1 MQEFRSDWYG
11 SFEKCQ
17 TIKHDYMCILHMKY
31 FNGSKNLFGLRRPL
45 CQWGGE
51 LARRWQEGV
60 GGAGGEGVNLC
71 FPQSILNLGGQGRLL
86 REPSDPDH
94 GRRGWLGI
102 LQQQRRLLLWQQ
114 RLWKQPGIEMQK
126 VQKQGSK
133 SNIFVKKIS
142 REGEKTRFL
151 RNKGRVTLIK
161 RMIFGNPKSVTPPIG
176 TFRTQNVTLSQKSR
190 IFKANNRLLKTHF

>member
-1 MQEFRSDWYG
+1 MSPVHCHFQVRDSWNNVAWPCPSQLVKSQISPNMIYALNKKYVVLSSLFLIQVFTFRCTLHMQEFRSDWYG
-11 SFEKCQ
+11 SFEKFQ
-17 TIKHDYMCILHMKY
+17 TMKDDYMCLLYMKN

-86 REPSDPDH
+86 RKPSDPDH
-94 GRRGWLGI
+94 GRRRWLGI

-114 RLWKQPGIEMQK
+114 RLWGQPGIDMQK
-126 VQKQGSK
+126 VQ
-133 SNIFVKKIS
+133 
-142 REGEKTRFL
+142 T
-151 RNKGRVTLIK
+151 
-161 RMIFGNPKSVTPPIG
+161 
-176 TFRTQNVTLSQKSR
+176 
-190 IFKANNRLLKTHF
+190 